1 MNRRITHKD
10 TDYVGAGVGKML
22 GLFDRQT
29 TTTKRIF
36 FIKKQLKRVMLW
48 KKYVKTITALKM
60 RHTTKRE
67 TQKET
72 NLFLEKGF

>member
-36 FIKKQLKRVMLW
+36 
-48 KKYVKTITALKM
+48 ALK
-60 RHTTKRE
+60 
-67 TQKET
+67 
-72 NLFLEKGF
+72 NS